1 MRGAL
6 FIGLAVVLL
15 IVGILV
21 AQNMGVDN
29 SNGVTKTQA
38 KQYTERAESAA
49 DKAAVRIKEM
59 SEKIP
64 GSE

>member
-6 FIGLAVVLL
+6 FIGLAIVLL

-21 AQNMGVDN
+21 AKNMGVDN
-29 SNGVTKTQA
+29 SSGDKKTQA
-38 KQYTERAESAA
+38 KQYTEQAESAA
-49 DKAAVRIKEM
+49 DKASERIKDI
-59 SEKIP
+59 SEKLP

>member
-21 AQNMGVDN
+21 TKNMGVDN
-29 SNGVTKTQA
+29 SSGVTKTQA
-38 KQYTERAESAA
+38 KKYTERAESAA
-49 DKAAVRIKEM
+49 DRAKERIKDI
-59 SEKIP
+59 SEQMP
-64 GSE
+64 GSK

>member
-21 AQNMGVDN
+21 TKNMGVDN
-29 SNGVTKTQA
+29 SSGVTKTQA
-38 KQYTERAESAA
+38 EKYTERAESAA
-49 DKAAVRIKEM
+49 DKAKERIKDI
-59 SEKIP
+59 SEQMP
-64 GSE
+64 GSK

>member
-6 FIGLAVVLL
+6 FIGLAIVLL

-21 AQNMGVDN
+21 TKNLGVDN
-29 SNGVTKTQA
+29 SSGDIKTQA

-49 DKAAVRIKEM
+49 DKARDRIKDI
-59 SEKIP
+59 SGKLP

>member
-21 AQNMGVDN
+21 AKNMGVDN
-29 SNGVTKTQA
+29 SSDVTKTQA

-49 DKAAVRIKEM
+49 DKAVVRIKDM
-59 SEKIP
+59 RDKMP
-64 GSE
+64 GTE

>member
-21 AQNMGVDN
+21 TKNMGVDN
-29 SNGVTKTQA
+29 SSGDSKTQA
-38 KQYTERAESAA
+38 KQYTERAEGAA
-49 DKAAVRIKEM
+49 DKAKESIKDI
-59 SEKIP
+59 SEKIR

>member
-21 AQNMGVDN
+21 TKNMGVDN
-29 SNGVTKTQA
+29 SSGVTKTQA
-38 KQYTERAESAA
+38 KEYTERAESAA
-49 DKAAVRIKEM
+49 DRAKERIKDI
-59 SEKIP
+59 SEQMP
-64 GSE
+64 GSK